1 MDRHWAER
9 LDEYRHTLTRREQ
22 DLIEFIAAHPHE
34 AVFLTQAQLCTQA
47 GVSKPV
53 VISCFRRLGYTDYQ
67 AFLAAA
73 QGFYAGP
80 IDSAQASTA
89 AFQTVGNVADL
100 VVQALRVE
108 AATLETLGKH
118 LDPQQVEAVARAC
131 LDAQVVYLY
140 AEGTGFSPAQYL
152 AQRLRRCGLR
162 ALLVGGDRPH
172 VLDDLAPV
180 RKGDLFLTFCY
191 TQDPALVAGLLKLVG
206 DRGAVTVLVTGTPDP
221 DLYRRATH
229 HLFVPRGQWNFKNS
243 LAAPMAFAQIL
254 LLAVEFLGGPDLHDR
269 LEALETTR
277 KGFGSRKYVQEK
289 RGEES

>member
-1 MDRHWAER
+1 MNRHWAER
-9 LDEYRHTLTRREQ
+9 LSEHRETLTRREQ
-22 DLIEFIAAHPHE
+22 DLIDFIAAHPHE
-34 AVFLTQAQLCTQA
+34 AVFLTQAELCSRA

-53 VISCFRRLGYTDYQ
+53 VISCFRRLGYGDYQ
-67 AFLAAA
+67 DFLRAA

-80 IDSAQASTA
+80 IDSAQASAA
-89 AFQTVGNVADL
+89 AFQTVGTVSDL
-100 VVQALRVE
+100 VAQALRVE
-108 AATLETLGKH
+108 AATLETLEKH
-118 LDPQQVEAVARAC
+118 LEPSQVEAVARAC
-131 LDAQVVYLY
+131 LAAGVIYLY

-180 RKGDLFLTFCY
+180 RRGDLFLTFCY
-191 TQDPALVAGLLKLVG
+191 TQDAVLVAGLLKLVG

-221 DLYRRATH
+221 DLYRRADH

-254 LLAVEFLGGPDLHDR
+254 LLAVEFLGGPDLHHR
-269 LEALETTR
+269 LEGLETTR
-277 KGFGSRKYVQEK
+277 KGFGK
-289 RGEES
+289 R